1 MKPIDASNKSKEK
14 EVYSN
19 LRDDRVNQKPK
30 HILGQLD
37 RTSDIRSVFSKGD
50 STNYSYEVYTR
61 TEVID
66 DTIPSYRSNYLPEKN
81 NQNLLLPTELTLEQK
96 KKVMKE

>member
-1 MKPIDASNKSKEK
+1 MKPIDASNKSNEK
-14 EVYSN
+14 EVYTN
-19 LRDDRVNQKPK
+19 LRDDRLNQKPK

-66 DTIPSYRSNYLPEKN
+66 HTIPSYRIVYLPERY
-81 NQNLLLPTELTLEQK
+81 NQNLLQPTELTLEQK